1 MTHVR
6 RAVSRSATWQ
16 TAAALPLLLLMLLP
30 PVRRTIESSMTAHML
45 IQYPCLMLVGALL
58 LKKLPARW
66 LSAAQRWNELGIAG
80 LVGSALTLAVLMVPR
95 VLDLALVDARVEALK
110 LIALV
115 ASGAALRLSWQ
126 RAGVVVQA
134 FFLGNMLPMTTVVGT
149 LYQDSVARVCN
160 AYRLDDQQALGL
172 ALVLIAIATA
182 ALWLLHVATRRTG
195 NDAPYPCD
203 QDVVRAALRQPQRGP

>member
-1 MTHVR
+1 MISMR
-6 RAVSRSATWQ
+6 RAGSRSATWR
-16 TAAALPLLLLMLLP
+16 TAAVLLLLSLMLLP
-30 PVRRTIESSMTAHML
+30 PVRRMTESSMTAHML
-45 IQYPCLMLVGALL
+45 IQYPCLMLLGALL
-58 LKKLPARW
+58 VQELPARW
-66 LSAAQRWNELGIAG
+66 VSAAQRWNELGIAG

-134 FFLGNMLPMTTVVGT
+134 FFLGNLLPMTTVVGT
-149 LYQDSVARVCN
+149 LYQDSAARVCN

-172 ALVLIAIATA
+172 AMVLITIVTA

-195 NDAPYPCD
+195 NDAT
-203 QDVVRAALRQPQRGP
+203 